1 MQRQKFCVTSASVFI
16 MEGEMKMKYAKQEK
30 SENDRK
36 VRCEKNMHAPKG
48 LCT

>member
-30 SENDRK
+30 SENERRSK
-36 VRCEKNMHAPKG
+36 IWEKYA
-48 LCT
+48 CT